1 MLKNLK
7 SSCIS
12 VKFSQISALIGFI
25 GFVAFCIYAALFK
38 YFDLA
43 VFLTIA
49 AGTACAQGY
58 ALSRKPLTEY
68 LNLLSVGC
76 YAYALGLFFLNSYNV
91 WADWYGGFGPV
102 IAIMVILL
110 AGCITG
116 TVSCFTVRR
125 DKQ

>member
-76 YAYALGLFFLNSYNV
+76 YAYALGLFFLNRQQII
-91 WADWYGGFGPV
+91 PR
-102 IAIMVILL
+102 
-110 AGCITG
+110 
-116 TVSCFTVRR
+116 TVHAAWSFFWQGASPARFPALR
-125 DKQ
+125 

>member
-25 GFVAFCIYAALFK
+25 GFVAFCIYAALFQ

-49 AGTACAQGY
+49 AGTPAH
-58 ALSRKPLTEY
+58 R
-68 LNLLSVGC
+68 
-76 YAYALGLFFLNSYNV
+76 
-91 WADWYGGFGPV
+91 
-102 IAIMVILL
+102 
-110 AGCITG
+110 G
-116 TVSCFTVRR
+116 TRYPASP
-125 DKQ
+125 